1 MRRAGRSVPRSIRTL
16 AFVAGVAGAGL
27 LPLYGDPRMSPVSH
41 PEWARMI
48 VRSLELLDS
57 DLTAQ
62 ASQVFST
69 LSGKDS
75 RAYRADRYAKAA
87 GVEVFGE
94 GTAKAVRATAPVA
107 EVAYGVSIARG
118 GDYRLRL
125 RLGGMAEAEAEVT
138 EAGKDKPVRVFTV
151 APTGTPTWIEAGMT
165 HLDPGV
171 YTAAVLLPSGS
182 VLEWLEL
189 APPCVNPIE
198 PRGGWQPPAVT
209 TTEDVAV
216 TVLQAT
222 DQEAELPPAAPP
234 IELHGSDFQL
244 DEAQAVAAASG
255 ERGSL
260 HAGPKGAHGIL
271 VATLPEAGLYT
282 LSVFGEFPGGQS
294 WLLDGCRKSVLCPVQ
309 DATARWRVVLSGV
322 LAAGPHSF
330 AVTLGPEAVVHRLRL
345 ERKKDSV
352 EDYMATLRRLGLDLG
367 PAGPVTRAKADEARR
382 FIERRRSLQS
392 LVFCGDIVR
401 QGTQVATVPPGAP
414 AGSQGPAPGPA
425 PGPGPGPQ
433 PGPDPI
439 SPPVIPPQE
448 PVSPVLPSG
457 VR

>member
-1 MRRAGRSVPRSIRTL
+1 
-16 AFVAGVAGAGL
+16 
-27 LPLYGDPRMSPVSH
+27 MSPVSH

-48 VRSLELLDS
+48 VRSLDLLDS
-57 DLTAQ
+57 GLTEQ

-75 RAYRADRYAKAA
+75 RAYRADRYAEAE

-94 GTAKAVRATAPVA
+94 GSAKAVRATAPVA
-107 EVAYGVSIARG
+107 EVTYPLSIARG

-125 RLGGMAEAEAEVT
+125 RLGGTSEAEAEVT
-138 EAGKDKPVRVFTV
+138 ETGKDKPLRVFKV
-151 APTGTPTWIEAGMT
+151 APTGTPAWIEAGMT
-165 HLDPGV
+165 HLDPGT
-171 YTAAVLLPSGS
+171 YKAAVLLPTGS
-182 VLEWLEL
+182 VLEWLEV
-189 APPCVNPIE
+189 APPCTNPIE
-198 PRGGWQPPAVT
+198 PRGGWQAPAVA

-222 DQEAELPPAAPP
+222 DQESELPPASPP
-234 IELHGSDFQL
+234 IELQGADFQL
-244 DEAQAVAAASG
+244 DDGQSVTTVSSA
-255 ERGSL
+255 ERGAL

-271 VATLPEAGLYT
+271 VATLPEPGLYT
-282 LSVFGEFPGGQS
+282 LSVFGEFPSGQS

-309 DATARWRVVLSGV
+309 DATARWRMVLSGV

-330 AVTLGPEAVVHRLRL
+330 AVTLGPGAVVHRLRL
-345 ERKKDSV
+345 ERKKDTV
-352 EDYMATLRRLGLDLG
+352 EDYTATVRRLGLDLG

-382 FIERRRSLQS
+382 FIERRRTIQE
-392 LVFCGDIVR
+392 LVFCGDIIR
-401 QGTQVATVPPGAP
+401 QGTQVATAPPAAP
-414 AGSQGPAPGPA
+414 GGTQGSGPGPAPGPA
-425 PGPGPGPQ
+425 PQP

-448 PVSPVLPSG
+448 PGSPVLPNG